1 MTNFFSWWG
10 FGGIAPKSQNKH
22 HLIALEIRLEAHI
35 LVLAAAAAEVSA
47 AETVAAEAFPPSNIH

>member
-10 FGGIAPKSQNKH
+10 FGGIAPQSQNKH

-47 AETVAAEAFPPSNIH
+47 TETVAAEAFPPSNIH